1 MANISQRQAAEDAAK
16 VQQWRQ
22 ENNLMVE
29 LETLLKQNNKTLSQ
43 IHRVII
49 GKNLKVLWSDSA
61 ECISAMD
68 SLKGIS
74 VHNGEGQ
81 NEVSQTMIFMGTNF
95 GVIIREGE
103 KNFEYIRMF

>member
-49 GKNLKVLWSDSA
+49 GKNLKVLWHIGS
-61 ECISAMD
+61 
-68 SLKGIS
+68 
-74 VHNGEGQ
+74 
-81 NEVSQTMIFMGTNF
+81 
-95 GVIIREGE
+95 
-103 KNFEYIRMF
+103 